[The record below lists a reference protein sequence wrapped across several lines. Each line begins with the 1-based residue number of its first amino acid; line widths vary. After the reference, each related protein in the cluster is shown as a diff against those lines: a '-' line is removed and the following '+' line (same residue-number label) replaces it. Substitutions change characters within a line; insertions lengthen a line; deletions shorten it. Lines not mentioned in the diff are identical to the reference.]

1 MQLFFDFDGVILD
14 SVPVRTEGFRQVLKD
29 FSNDQVNKL
38 IDYHEING
46 GISRYAK
53 FKWFYKEVLNQDLSQ
68 EQLDQYTS
76 EFSQIMLSEL
86 TNKKYLIQET
96 VDFLKRTFLS
106 MPMHVVSG
114 SDQTELRQ
122 LCEELDV
129 AKYFN
134 SIYGSPTAKDIN
146 ISQMLEKYEY
156 DGEDT
161 IMIGDSINDY
171 DAANEHGVYFC
182 GFNQESLR
190 KIEGTHYIDTFDDF
204 EPHRVLCN
212 R

>member
-14 SVPVRTEGFRQVLKD
+14 SVAIRTEGFRRVLKD
-29 FSNDQVNKL
+29 FDDSDVDQL
-38 IDYHEING
+38 IEYHNING

-53 FKWFYKEVLNQDLSQ
+53 FKWFYKEVLKKELSQ
-68 EQLDQYTS
+68 GQLDKYTD
-76 EFSQIMLSEL
+76 EFSSIMLDEL
-86 TNKKYLIQET
+86 SNKSYLIQQT
-96 VDFLKRTFLS
+96 VDFLKRTFLT

-114 SDQTELRQ
+114 ADQTELRH
-122 LCEELDV
+122 LCKELDV

-146 ISQMLEKYEY
+146 ITQMLDTYEY

-161 IMIGDSINDY
+161 IMICDSINDY
-171 DAANEHGVYFC
+171 EAAHVNGIYFC

-190 KIEGTHYIDTFDDF
+190 SIEGTYYIDNFDDF
-204 EPHRVLCN
+204 RPHEVLCN

>member
-14 SVPVRTEGFRQVLKD
+14 SVAIRTQGFRTVLKD
-29 FSNDQVNKL
+29 FKDSDVDRL
-38 IDYHEING
+38 IEYHNQNG

-53 FKWFYKEVLNQDLSQ
+53 FKWFYKEVLNQELSQ
-68 EQLDQYTS
+68 ELLDQYTDQ
-76 EFSQIMLSEL
+76 FSQIMLSEL
-86 TNKKYLIQET
+86 ANKDFLITQT
-96 VDFLKRTFLS
+96 VDFLKKTFLS

-122 LCEELDV
+122 LCQELDV

-146 ISQMLEKYEY
+146 ITQMLDKYDY
-156 DGEDT
+156 DAEDT

-171 DAANEHGVYFC
+171 DAANVNGVYFC

-190 KIEGTHYIDTFDDF
+190 KIEGTHYIDDFASF